1 MPAHYRHL
9 RPYRQF
15 SFATDNFVVV
25 VRSAEAVT
33 SAEVNQ
39 RNDHAI
45 RCATLIQL
53 HLQGSFDPPTS
64 SPVLTP
70 RNGR

>member
-25 VRSAEAVT
+25 VRSAEAMT

-45 RCATLIQL
+45 SVPRL
-53 HLQGSFDPPTS
+53 SNSTS
-64 SPVLTP
+64 RAVLTHGP
-70 RNGR
+70 APQY